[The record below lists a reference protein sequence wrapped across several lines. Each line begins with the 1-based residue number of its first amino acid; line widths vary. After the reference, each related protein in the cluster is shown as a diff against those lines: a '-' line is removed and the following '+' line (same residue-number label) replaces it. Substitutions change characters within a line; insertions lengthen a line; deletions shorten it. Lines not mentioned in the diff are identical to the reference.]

1 MNAARDRADPAL
13 DGKVVGPAGPT
24 PLQAA
29 RAKGNAEC
37 VAVLLELGASETGA
51 RSQEYRGQKKVKTT
65 FSKRF
70 STDFDS
76 NGPHSLIPR

>member
-1 MNAARDRADPAL
+1 LNAARDRADPAL

-37 VAVLLELGASETGA
+37 VAVLLELGASETG
-51 RSQEYRGQKKVKTT
+51 S
-65 FSKRF
+65 
-70 STDFDS
+70 
-76 NGPHSLIPR
+76 

>member
-1 MNAARDRADPAL
+1 MSNSNDVVFCSQGFVRKLAGAGADLNAARDRADPAL

-37 VAVLLELGASETGA
+37 VAVLLELGASETG
-51 RSQEYRGQKKVKTT
+51 SY
-65 FSKRF
+65 S
-70 STDFDS
+70 
-76 NGPHSLIPR
+76 

>member
-1 MNAARDRADPAL
+1 MGNCNDVVFLFTGFRAKVGGAGADLNAARDRADPAL

-37 VAVLLELGASETGA
+37 VAVLLELGASETG
-51 RSQEYRGQKKVKTT
+51 
-65 FSKRF
+65 
-70 STDFDS
+70 
-76 NGPHSLIPR
+76 

>member
-1 MNAARDRADPAL
+1 MNAARDRVDPAL

-37 VAVLLELGASETGA
+37 VAVLLELGASETG
-51 RSQEYRGQKKVKTT
+51 SY
-65 FSKRF
+65 S
-70 STDFDS
+70 
-76 NGPHSLIPR
+76 

>member
-29 RAKGNAEC
+29 RAGASGDGGSKRARRQAEC
-37 VAVLLELGASETGA
+37 VELLLQAGAIDE
-51 RSQEYRGQKKVKTT
+51 
-65 FSKRF
+65 
-70 STDFDS
+70 
-76 NGPHSLIPR
+76 